1 MSNEGK
7 RRVRFGVRHGLPILK
22 NALVAVMYLNPK
34 QWSELQNAVSVIN
47 VLARASG
54 TKLPFTLVC
63 ETSD

>member
-1 MSNEGK
+1 MSEGGK
-7 RRVRFGVRHGLPILK
+7 IRVRFGVRHGLPILK
-22 NALVAVMYLNPK
+22 NALIAVMYLTPK
-34 QWSELQNAVSVIN
+34 QWSELQNAVFVIR